1 MMIMMINR
9 PDIVILGMTMKE
21 AYLIDV
27 GIPNS
32 QYHIQE
38 TQEIYRPKRRAN
50 KNVTTECSLYS
61 ATSLIHNMYFS
72 R

>member
-1 MMIMMINR
+1 MCVMIMMINR

-32 QYHIQE
+32 RSIFS
-38 TQEIYRPKRRAN
+38 IVSKRL
-50 KNVTTECSLYS
+50 KKYTDLKEDLTK
-61 ATSLIHNMYFS
+61 M
-72 R
+72 